1 MTNSINQESRQIVS
15 TIAPAMNEEGNID
28 ELCRQFAEMLE
39 NALFDGELVLIDD
52 GSTDRTWERIQA
64 NIKRYP
70 FVKGASHQRNRGLT
84 EALQTGFAIASGE
97 VFVFY
102 PTDLQYRPENIPEL
116 VQPVLDGYDICA
128 GWKQGR
134 YSKRLVS
141 SLYNWFSRK
150 LFGLKVHDLNSVKA
164 FRREVVERIFLRRDW
179 HRYLVVLGADAGY
192 KVTEV
197 KVPVYTR
204 EWGTS
209 KFSVWRI
216 PVGLL
221 DMLAVKFQLT
231 FLRKPL
237 LFFGAIGLGLF
248 ALGILVGAYAV
259 YLRYFL
265 MHGDRTFLYLVLLLL
280 GLGGGLFMMGFIAEG
295 QTAIKE
301 ELGDLRRKTNQL
313 LEELIE
319 ERRQSGRPP
328 DGTA

>member
-1 MTNSINQESRQIVS
+1 
-15 TIAPAMNEEGNID
+15 
-28 ELCRQFAEMLE
+28 
-39 NALFDGELVLIDD
+39 
-52 GSTDRTWERIQA
+52 
-64 NIKRYP
+64 
-70 FVKGASHQRNRGLT
+70 
-84 EALQTGFAIASGE
+84 
-97 VFVFY
+97 
-102 PTDLQYRPENIPEL
+102 
-116 VQPVLDGYDICA
+116 
-128 GWKQGR
+128 
-134 YSKRLVS
+134 
-141 SLYNWFSRK
+141 LYNWFSRK